1 MNFQPIGDRILAK
14 IPEVATSTAS
24 GIFLP
29 ENATKERPT
38 QATVVAIS
46 GSTEDMNIGD
56 TVVYSKFAGTELAI
70 DGVEYLVLDTKKD
83 ILGVFAK

>member
-14 IPEVATSTAS
+14 VPEVATATQS

-29 ENATKERPT
+29 ETATKERPT
-38 QATVVAIS
+38 QAVIVAIS
-46 GSTEDMNIGD
+46 ESTKDMNIGD
-56 TVVYSKFAGTELAI
+56 TVVYAKFAGTELAI
-70 DGVEYLVLDTKKD
+70 DGIEYLVLDSKKD

>member
-14 IPEVATSTAS
+14 IPEVATATAS

-38 QATVVAIS
+38 QAVIVAVS
-46 GSTEDMNIGD
+46 ESTKDMNIGD
-56 TVVYSKFAGTELAI
+56 TVVYSKFAGVELAI

>member
-14 IPEVATSTAS
+14 LPEVATETAS

-29 ENATKERPT
+29 DNASKEKPT
-38 QATVVAIS
+38 QAEIIAIS
-46 GSTEDMNIGD
+46 ATTDNMKVGD
-56 TVVYSKFAGTELAI
+56 TIVYAKFAGTELVI

-83 ILGVFAK
+83 ILGVIAK